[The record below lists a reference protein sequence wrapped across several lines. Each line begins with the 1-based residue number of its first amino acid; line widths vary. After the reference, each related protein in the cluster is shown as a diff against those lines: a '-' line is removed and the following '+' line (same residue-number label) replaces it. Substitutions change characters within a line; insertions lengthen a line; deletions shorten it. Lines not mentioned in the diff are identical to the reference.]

1 MYTTLIVDD
10 EIQQQEML
18 ADMMGKHFPDYRVA
32 GICSGVDEGLQK
44 IQQLKPQLVF
54 LDVVMPPKN
63 GFDLLDELKEIN
75 FEIIFTTSHEQ
86 FAIRAFKVSA
96 VDYLLKPFG
105 ESELRVA
112 VEKFE
117 QRVAQKNSLQHIQ
130 TLLHNIHSRTSDKI
144 KIALPTM
151 EGYIFAEVGTIIRC
165 ESDNAYTTFYFA
177 DKSKVL
183 VSRSLKDCEELLE
196 QYGFF
201 RTHTSHFINMRFVKE
216 YIKGDGGYVKMTDGS
231 VAEVSRLRKNDF
243 LQSLQ
248 KL

>member
-10 EIQQQEML
+10 EIQQQEILTDML
-18 ADMMGKHFPDYRVA
+18 GKNFPGYQIA

-63 GFDLLDELKEIN
+63 GFDLLEELKEIN

-105 ESELRVA
+105 EIELSMA

-117 QRVAQKNSLQHIQ
+117 QRVAQKSSVQHIQ
-130 TLLHNIHSRTSDKI
+130 TLLHNINSRTVDKI
-144 KIALPTM
+144 KIALPTVQ
-151 EGYIFAEVGTIIRC
+151 GYLFAEVGNIIRC
-165 ESDNAYTTFYFA
+165 ESDNTYTIFYFA
-177 DKSKVL
+177 DRGRIL
-183 VSRSLKDCEELLE
+183 VSKSMKDCEELLE

-201 RTHTSHFINMRFVKE
+201 RTHTSHLVNMRFVKE
-216 YIKGDGGYVKMTDGS
+216 YIKGDGGYVKMADGS
-231 VAEVSRLRKNDF
+231 TVDVSRQRKNDF
-243 LQSLQ
+243 IQSFQ